1 MSGQTPTG
9 HHRRRRRITPLF
21 AVAGLVGAAVLALAT
36 TGVLS
41 GFTASITNNSNT
53 ISTGTLLMQESGQS
67 QTCLSTTAASQISTN
82 ASLCSTIN
90 KFGVG
95 NTLSV
100 PGSSY
105 TSTITVKN
113 TGSIPANTFTLT
125 PSGCTSTT
133 PGAGTGSD
141 AAFCSKV
148 LISIE
153 DDTTTPSCLIG
164 GTAGSACPA
173 TPTATLTTWAAASNL
188 NATAGAVASNTS
200 RVYKFTVMISS
211 AADNTDQGLTA
222 SESLVWAFGS

>member
-1 MSGQTPTG
+1 MTGQAPLR
-9 HHRRRRRITPLF
+9 HRRHRRRITPLF
-21 AVAGLVGAAVLALAT
+21 VVAGLVGAAVLALAT

-41 GFTASITNNSNT
+41 GFTASITNSTNT

-67 QTCLSTTAASQISTN
+67 QTCLSTTTGPITTN
-82 ASLCSTIN
+82 AGVCATIN
-90 KFGVG
+90 KFGLA

-113 TGSIPANTFTLT
+113 TGTVPANTFTLT

-133 PGAGTGSD
+133 PGTGTGSD
-141 AAFCSKV
+141 AAFCGKV

-188 NATAGAVASNTS
+188 NATAGPLAGGAS
-200 RVYKFTVMISS
+200 RVYKFTVIVS
-211 AADNTDQGLTA
+211 ATADNTDQGLAA
-222 SESLVWAFGS
+222 SEPLVWAFGS